1 MIDNKTQRLSL
12 PLPNVDNYLEDDVV
26 RLSEALE
33 ILDEKVATI
42 GDDGKIPM
50 SQIPSEALTD
60 TFPVN
65 SQEAMLA
72 LDAQPGDVAIRNDIS
87 KSFILMASPASV
99 LANWKE
105 LLNDAVIQTKQILSG
120 FDGSLTATPS
130 MDDVPAHNDQDIGV
144 EMNAQAQALLNRQE
158 KFKEDLGFLCFD
170 SFPGDNDD
178 QKWSSMIAYINNAVV
193 KSVAVSFP
201 GRTLTFTVSP
211 DTITKPFDFV
221 GNGRRSTILKFIDCN
236 GISADLSAYG
246 SRYIQ
251 SRISNMSIVT
261 TSQRTHTGIYFKGN
275 QSYAPHDPALL
286 LEHVSLF
293 GLRDID
299 STALANTEWLKALHL
314 DDADEITL
322 SDVYICGA
330 PANAS
335 YATRTLSWGI
345 FANQV
350 TSLILDTADILLV
363 GIGIEVNGQS
373 EGFIGDGATIVA
385 VDYGVLFRNMVPP
398 CNNHVLTNS
407 HISAYTMGIEFR
419 KDETD
424 PGNHPSSVYLS
435 NIFLLEREGNA
446 SKPYYTAIQANVVRS
461 CLDNITIQSNSTIS
475 PKRRGI
481 IISNQDNM
489 LSNIFGLN
497 TGTLLD
503 IDGVSS
509 GYVYYNNVRCRGDLQ
524 TLLTGSVQFAVGAG
538 LGAYA
543 SAANYDIRCD
553 TFKTTDVQGRSQY
566 EWSNGRHLFG
576 GGRHNAN
583 VYLDFR
589 TTSGVNT
596 SYDGRLLFT
605 GGTSGLDGQS
615 DAFLYAKATR
625 FSGDITPTA
634 TNAKTVGTA
643 GFTWAGGFTQTA
655 FTVTSDENEKTTPQE
670 ITDAMLDAAS
680 EVDWVQYKYLD
691 RVEVKGPDGA
701 RWHFGAIAQRYIEAF
716 ARHGLDAHD
725 YGFLC
730 HDEWE
735 YQPEQKVVHPAVYSN
750 EGMLLSDEYVE
761 VIRPEVQ
768 AGSRYGIRYEEALA
782 LEAALQRR
790 NYQRLLARVE
800 AMEKELGK
808 E

>member
-1 MIDNKTQRLSL
+1 MELKTYFAQDAAGNIISSAIVNVFLQGTTTLATGLTRADGT
-12 PLPNVDNYLEDDVV
+12 PLENPFAADGAGRIQFRAPDGYYDVQVSAGPGIIQTLTIQCVDYA
-26 RLSEALE
+26 EAKANADRAESSANRAESSAEQVSDIVDGIITYSGELAGVPE
-33 ILDEKVATI
+33 LTPVPKHSATDI
-42 GDDGKIPM
+42 SD
-50 SQIPSEALTD
+50 
-60 TFPVN
+60 
-65 SQEAMLA
+65 A
-72 LDAQPGDVAIRNDIS
+72 LD
-87 KSFILMASPASV
+87 
-99 LANWKE
+99 
-105 LLNDAVIQTKQILSG
+105 
-120 FDGSLTATPS
+120 
-130 MDDVPAHNDQDIGV
+130 
-144 EMNAQAQALLNRQE
+144 AQAQALLNRQE

-211 DTITKPFDFV
+211 DMITKPFDFV
-221 GNGRRSTILKFIDCN
+221 GNGRRSTILKFVDCN

-251 SRISNMSIVT
+251 SRIANMSIVT
-261 TSQRTHTGIYFKGN
+261 TSEKTHTGIYFKGL

-299 STALANTEWLKALHL
+299 STALANTEWLKALRL

-335 YATRTLSWGI
+335 YATRTSSWGI
-345 FANQV
+345 FANKV
-350 TSLILDTADILLV
+350 TSLIIDTADIMLV
-363 GIGIEVNGQS
+363 GIGLEVNGQS
-373 EGFIGDGATIVA
+373 EGFIGDGVTIVA
-385 VDYGVLFRNMVPP
+385 VDYGVLFRNMVSP

-407 HISAYTMGIEFR
+407 HIAAYTMGIEFR

-424 PGNHPSSVYLS
+424 PGNHPASVYLS

-446 SKPYYTAIQANVVRS
+446 AKPFYTAIQANVIRS
-461 CLDNITIQSNSTIS
+461 CFNNITMQSNLATS
-475 PKRRGI
+475 PTRRGL

-489 LSNIFGLN
+489 LSSIFGLN
-497 TGTLLD
+497 VGTLLN
-503 IDGVSS
+503 IDEVSD
-509 GYVYYNNVRCRGDLQ
+509 GYVYYDNVKCRGDLQ
-524 TLLTGSVQFAVGAG
+524 NLMVGAVQYAVGAG
-538 LGAYA
+538 L
-543 SAANYDIRCD
+543 SSRANATEYSVRGD
-553 TFKTTDVQGRSQY
+553 TFKTTDLQGRSQY
-566 EWSNGRHLFG
+566 ESS
-576 GGRHNAN
+576 GGRHMFGGDRHNTN

-589 TTSGVNT
+589 TSAGVNT
-596 SYDGRLLFT
+596 TYDGRLLFT
-605 GGTSGLDGQS
+605 GGTSGVDGKA
-615 DAFLYAKATR
+615 DAFLYSGATR
-625 FSGDITPTA
+625 FSGNITPTS
-634 TNAKTVGTA
+634 TNSGTVGTA

-761 VIRPEVQ
+761 VILPEVQ

-800 AMEKELGK
+800 ALENKLSKE
-808 E
+808 

>member
-1 MIDNKTQRLSL
+1 MELKTYFAQDAAGNIISSAIVNVFLQGTTTLATGLTRADGT
-12 PLPNVDNYLEDDVV
+12 PLENPFAADGAGRIQFRAPDGYYDVQVSAGPGIIQTLTIQCVDYSGAKADADRAESAANRADASAEQASDIVDGIITYSGEL
-26 RLSEALE
+26 
-33 ILDEKVATI
+33 VAV
-42 GDDGKIPM
+42 P
-50 SQIPSEALTD
+50 ELT
-60 TFPVN
+60 PVPKH
-65 SQEAMLA
+65 SKTDISDA
-72 LDAQPGDVAIRNDIS
+72 LDS
-87 KSFILMASPASV
+87 
-99 LANWKE
+99 
-105 LLNDAVIQTKQILSG
+105 
-120 FDGSLTATPS
+120 
-130 MDDVPAHNDQDIGV
+130 
-144 EMNAQAQALLNRQE
+144 QAQALLNRQE
-158 KFKEDLGFLCFD
+158 KLKADLGFLCFD

-211 DTITKPFDFV
+211 DVITKPFDFV
-221 GNGRRSTILKFIDCN
+221 GNGRRSTILKFINCN
-236 GISADLSAYG
+236 GITADLSAYG

-251 SRISNMSIVT
+251 SRIANMSIVT
-261 TSQRTHTGIYFKGN
+261 TSEKTHTGIYFKGV

-293 GLRDID
+293 GARDID
-299 STALANTEWLKALHL
+299 NTAPANTEWLKALHL

-322 SDVYICGA
+322 SDVYICGSA
-330 PANAS
+330 ANAS

-350 TSLILDTADILLV
+350 TSLIIDTADILLV
-363 GIGIEVNGQS
+363 GIGLEVNGQS
-373 EGFIGDGATIVA
+373 EGFIGDGVTIVA

-407 HISAYTMGIEFR
+407 HIAAYTMGIEFR
-419 KDETD
+419 EDKTT
-424 PGNHPSSVYLS
+424 PGNHSSSVYLS

-446 SKPYYTAIQANVVRS
+446 SKPYYTAIQANVIRS
-461 CLDNITIQSNSTIS
+461 CLDNITIQSNSTTS
-475 PKRRGI
+475 PNRSGI

-497 TGTLLD
+497 AGTLLN
-503 IDGVSS
+503 IEGVAD

-524 TLLTGSVQFAVGAG
+524 ALLTGDVQYAVGAG

-543 SAANYDIRCD
+543 SPTNYDVRCD

-566 EWSNGRHLFG
+566 ESYGGRHMFG
-576 GGRHNAN
+576 GGRHNTN

-596 SYDGRLLFT
+596 TYDGRLLFT
-605 GGTSGLDGQS
+605 GGTSGVDGQS
-615 DAFLYAKATR
+615 DAYLYAKTTR
-625 FSGDITPTA
+625 FSGNITPTA
-634 TNAKTVGTA
+634 TNERTVGTA

-655 FTVTSDENEKTTPQE
+655 FTVTSDENEKTTPLE

-735 YQPEQKVVHPAVYSN
+735 YQPEETLVHPAVYSN
-750 EGMLLSDEYVE
+750 DGVLLSDEYVE

-790 NYQRLLARVE
+790 NYQRLLARIE
-800 AMEKELGK
+800 ALEKESVK